1 MCNNYELFFTAS
13 GMFTSKGKETSVI
26 SITEYHIY
34 KIHIYRLKLNGLTA
48 LHCRCLAEM
57 QYKTWSTLCFF
68 TSMQN
73 HAHLLVTCK
82 TKLGNLIQ

>member
-13 GMFTSKGKETSVI
+13 GMFTSKGQETSVN

-34 KIHIYRLKLNGLTA
+34 KIHINRLKLNGLTA

-57 QYKTWSTLCFF
+57 QHKSSSTLCFF

-73 HAHLLVTCK
+73 HAHLLVTHK